1 MSAAA
6 TYLQP
11 AMSQPTPASSSRR
24 PAHRPTTYS
33 GSGNYTSSA
42 PQAGSTTS
50 YHHQSPIPPPPRT
63 SSNKHSAHA
72 SAALQA
78 VSVTANSSS
87 KSGKNPVSE
96 RVSSKGATRRDGE
109 KRAASTNGPAGS
121 SSKSEGTVPVRAES
135 SREPSRRRQEQH
147 EGHSNGS
154 ATAPPPQ
161 TRQER
166 IDAARGERE
175 GGSSGRKETRFGNYL
190 LGRTLGEGEFGK
202 VKLGWR
208 KDGGVQVAIKLIRRD
223 TLAPHPNRLSKI
235 YREISILRTLSHPNI
250 VKLFEMIENERH
262 IGIILEY
269 ASGGELFDYIL
280 THRYLKDPPACRL
293 FAQLVSGVGYLH
305 KMGIVHRDLKLENLL
320 LDRNRNIII
329 TDFGF
334 ANVFDPLDDISEYE
348 DRLDDPNV
356 LKELERGV
364 GEDGRGRRGDLM
376 ATSCGS
382 PCYAAPELV
391 VSDGVYTG
399 RKVDVWSCG
408 VILYAMLAGYLPF
421 DDDPANP
428 EGDNI
433 NLLYKYIVSTPLTFP
448 EYVTPH
454 ARDLLRR
461 ILVPDPRKRADL
473 FEVARH
479 SWLSPFA
486 NVVGL
491 ITSSTTTT
499 QDIMTTTVTSEAQ
512 EQPVLTR
519 SASVREPST
528 TTHVHASPQSNRNP
542 DHSPTYKASGDTKR
556 NTVQVE
562 YVQPKTQTKR
572 ERQSESRD
580 HEKASSS
587 KKERTHSHSH
597 SHSHAHHDST
607 ASSSRSKG
615 KERERE
621 PDQTSQPSTSTATA
635 SKLPVAEDHRAV
647 HKSSTSGVP
656 RTQAVGS
663 DTGKL
668 PNKHHPRATSYQG
681 TSTSAS
687 AAPTVTKITVGVPVV
702 ETHTVATATQTEPAT
717 ETRDPATAGS
727 SSSSAALPAPQ
738 AVGTGHNRPT
748 TSETAG
754 SGVSRSQ
761 SVRQTSYTGSK
772 NGGSSGIPQP
782 VATQSKIPQPTQK
795 KPYTISNPIPQDPDS
810 ITMNLSSYAPAA
822 NPRDSNPEAPSSSKG
837 HKRANTVGGPS
848 AGVKIFDRVFG
859 EKAAQSGQQT
869 QPAAAATAVVQPR
882 PSLDH
887 ASGQNSA
894 PQSPTPRQSIDQGG
908 SKNEPALKATKRR
921 FSLIPWGH
929 KSSDQGTSQ
938 ARRSGHGKLVK
949 HDRRLSRSAG
959 NATDPKGLTAPSP
972 TTATNNSNDP
982 PQSAHATSNNSF
994 ANINGNNEPTS
1005 QSLQSLP
1012 QDTSSNRH
1020 STSPT
1025 NVAGLTSA
1033 RSRKFGDAYS
1043 HDGHI
1048 AGAAGSTGP
1057 ARRVMDFFRK
1067 RAIGRSK

>member
-1 MSAAA
+1 MSAA

-11 AMSQPTPASSSRR
+11 TMSQPTPASSSRR

-33 GSGNYTSSA
+33 GTGGYPSSSQP
-42 PQAGSTTS
+42 PQAGSSTS

-63 SSNKHSAHA
+63 SSNKHT
-72 SAALQA
+72 SAALQS
-78 VSVTANSSS
+78 VSVTANSSAKNGSSS
-87 KSGKNPVSE
+87 KGHVSE
-96 RVSSKGATRRDGE
+96 RVSSKGATRREGE

-135 SREPSRRRQEQH
+135 SREPSRRRQEQQ

-166 IDAARGERE
+166 IDAARGE
-175 GGSSGRKETRFGNYL
+175 GGSSSRKETRFGNYL

-364 GEDGRGRRGDLM
+364 GDDGRGRRGDLM

-512 EQPVLTR
+512 DQPVLTR

-528 TTHVHASPQSNRNP
+528 TTHVHASSPQSPRNNP

-572 ERQSESRD
+572 ERQPGSGD

-587 KKERTHSHSH
+587 KKERTH
-597 SHSHAHHDST
+597 AHHEST
-607 ASSSRSKG
+607 GGSSSRSKG

-621 PDQTSQPSTSTATA
+621 PDQASQPSSSTATA
-635 SKLPVAEDHRAV
+635 TRHPAPEDHRAV

-668 PNKHHPRATSYQG
+668 PQGRHPRATSYQG
-681 TSTSAS
+681 TSRDNAS
-687 AAPTVTKITVGVPVV
+687 AAPPGAGTKITVGLPVI
-702 ETHTVATATQTEPAT
+702 ETHTIPTASQAEPVQ
-717 ETRDPATAGS
+717 ESRKPATAGS
-727 SSSSAALPAPQ
+727 SSSGAALPPPQ
-738 AVGTGHNRPT
+738 VTSSNRPT

-761 SVRQTSYTGSK
+761 SVRQATYTGSK
-772 NGGSSGIPQP
+772 NNAGPSGIPQP
-782 VATQSKIPQPTQK
+782 VASSSKVPQPTQK

-810 ITMNLSSYAPAA
+810 ITMNLSSYAPAT
-822 NPRDSNPEAPSSSKG
+822 NPHDSNPEMAKG

-848 AGVKIFDRVFG
+848 ASAKIFDRMFG
-859 EKAAQSGQQT
+859 AAEKPAQPSQPAQST
-869 QPAAAATAVVQPR
+869 AAAAAVTQSR
-882 PSLDH
+882 TSLDH
-887 ASGQNSA
+887 PSGQNSA
-894 PQSPTPRQSIDQGG
+894 PQSPTPRQSMDAGG

-929 KSSDQGTSQ
+929 KSNDQGASA
-938 ARRSGHGKLVK
+938 ARKSGHGKLVK

-959 NATDPKGLTAPSP
+959 NATDPKGLTAP
-972 TTATNNSNDP
+972 NNNDP
-982 PQSAHATSNNSF
+982 PQSAHATTNNSF
-994 ANINGNNEPTS
+994 ANINGNEPTS

-1012 QDTSSNRH
+1012 QDTGSNRH

>member
-1 MSAAA
+1 MSAA

-11 AMSQPTPASSSRR
+11 AMSQPTPTTSSRR

-33 GSGNYTSSA
+33 GSGNYQTQQ

-50 YHHQSPIPPPPRT
+50 YHHQPPIQPPPRT
-63 SSNKHSAHA
+63 SSNKHSAA
-72 SAALQA
+72 SANAALQP
-78 VSVTANSSS
+78 VSVTANSTSGTSRSNSTRVQPNERESS
-87 KSGKNPVSE
+87 KS
-96 RVSSKGATRRDGE
+96 ATRREAE
-109 KRAASTNGPAGS
+109 KRAVSTNVSSGS
-121 SSKSEGTVPVRAES
+121 SSRPEGTVPVRAES
-135 SREPSRRRQEQH
+135 TREPSRRQEYDQ
-147 EGHSNGS
+147 GNG
-154 ATAPPPQ
+154 AAPPPQ

-166 IDAARGERE
+166 IDAARGNQ
-175 GGSSGRKETRFGNYL
+175 SSSRKETRFGNYI
-190 LGRTLGEGEFGK
+190 LGQTLGEGEFGK

-334 ANVFDPLDDISEYE
+334 ANVFDPLDDISEFE
-348 DRLDDPNV
+348 DRLDDPSI

-499 QDIMTTTVTSEAQ
+499 QDIMTTTVTSETQ

-528 TTHVHASPQSNRNP
+528 TTHVHSSPQSIKQQEQ
-542 DHSPTYKASGDTKR
+542 SPSSKASGDTKR

-572 ERQSESRD
+572 QQTGSEQ
-580 HEKASSS
+580 ATSS
-587 KKERTHSHSH
+587 KKERTSG
-597 SHSHAHHDST
+597 DEPG
-607 ASSSRSKG
+607 SRSKG
-615 KERERE
+615 KDKEQE
-621 PDQTSQPSTSTATA
+621 QQSQPSTSSAAA
-635 SKLPVAEDHRAV
+635 SRSTKPAAVDDHRAV
-647 HKSSTSGVP
+647 NKSSTSGVP

-668 PNKHHPRATSYQG
+668 PTKHQQRATSYQG
-681 TSTSAS
+681 PNPLTGT
-687 AAPTVTKITVGVPVV
+687 TKITVGLPII
-702 ETHTVATATQTEPAT
+702 ETHPIPTVTQTRPAAAESQEPQT
-717 ETRDPATAGS
+717 TGS
-727 SSSSAALPAPQ
+727 SPSNTNLPVPQ
-738 AVGTGHNRPT
+738 TSNRPT
-748 TSETAG
+748 SSETMN
-754 SGVSRSQ
+754 SRTSSVSRSQ
-761 SVRQTSYTGSK
+761 SVRQTSYTGTK
-772 NGGSSGIPQP
+772 NSGPAIVPQP
-782 VATQSKIPQPTQK
+782 LNVPSKLPQPAPR
-795 KPYTISNPIPQDPDS
+795 KPYTISKPIPQGDPEM
-810 ITMNLSSYAPAA
+810 TMSSYAPA
-822 NPRDSNPEAPSSSKG
+822 NPRESGSELSKG
-837 HKRANTVGGPS
+837 HKRANTVAGPS
-848 AGVKIFDRVFG
+848 ASAKIFDRMFG
-859 EKAAQSGQQT
+859 SSDKAAAQT
-869 QPAAAATAVVQPR
+869 AAAASRTSMEQG
-882 PSLDH
+882 
-887 ASGQNSA
+887 SGQNSA
-894 PQSPTPRQSIDQGG
+894 AQTPTPRQSMDQVG
-908 SKNEPALKATKRR
+908 SKYEASTKGKRR
-921 FSLIPWGH
+921 FSLIPSWSH
-929 KSSDQGTSQ
+929 KNSTQGGS
-938 ARRSGHGKLVK
+938 HGKKSGQGKLIK

-959 NATDPKGLTAPSP
+959 NATDPPGLTVRNIEA
-972 TTATNNSNDP
+972 
-982 PQSAHATSNNSF
+982 PQSSYTANGSY
-994 ANINGNNEPTS
+994 ANISPEPNS
-1005 QSLQSLP
+1005 QSLQSLH
-1012 QDTSSNRH
+1012 QDDGSHRPSA
-1020 STSPT
+1020 SAT
-1025 NVAGLTSA
+1025 NVANLTSKN
-1033 RSRKFGDAYS
+1033 RKFGDAYS

-1048 AGAAGSTGP
+1048 SGSSGSNGA

-1067 RAIGRSK
+1067 RGIGRSK

>member
-1 MSAAA
+1 MSAAAAA

-33 GSGNYTSSA
+33 GTGGYQSSQ
-42 PQAGSTTS
+42 PQAGSSTS

-63 SSNKHSAHA
+63 SSNKHSVNAANA
-72 SAALQA
+72 SG
-78 VSVTANSSS
+78 SGTANSSS
-87 KSGKNPVSE
+87 GPSRSSSSRAHVSD
-96 RVSSKGATRRDGE
+96 RISSKTATRRDGE
-109 KRAASTNGPAGS
+109 KRAASTTERPTGS
-121 SSKSEGTVPVRAES
+121 SSRSEGTVPVRAES
-135 SREPSRRRQEQH
+135 SREPSRRHQDQH
-147 EGHSNGS
+147 DQDHGNGN

-166 IDAARGERE
+166 IDAARAERN
-175 GGSSGRKETRFGNYL
+175 GGSSSSRKETRFGNYV
-190 LGRTLGEGEFGK
+190 LGQTLGEGEFGK

-250 VKLFEMIENERH
+250 VRLFEMIENERH

-348 DRLDDPNV
+348 GRMDDPSV

-528 TTHVHASPQSNRNP
+528 TTHVHASPQSNRDP

-572 ERQSESRD
+572 ERQAAGEQ
-580 HEKASSS
+580 EKSSSS
-587 KKERTHSHSH
+587 KKERTT
-597 SHSHAHHDST
+597 AHDST
-607 ASSSRSKG
+607 TTTTTTSKSKG
-615 KERERE
+615 KERERDY
-621 PDQTSQPSTSTATA
+621 DQQPQPSASTATA
-635 SKLPVAEDHRAV
+635 KPQTAEDSRVA

-656 RTQAVGS
+656 RVQAVGS

-668 PNKHHPRATSYQG
+668 PTKHQQRATSYQG
-681 TSTSAS
+681 GSTSAQGG
-687 AAPTVTKITVGVPVV
+687 TKITVGLPVI
-702 ETHTVATATQTEPAT
+702 ETRVAPAASQNDATSGN
-717 ETRDPATAGS
+717 RDPATAGS
-727 SSSSAALPAPQ
+727 SSSGNALPVLQ
-738 AVGTGHNRPT
+738 VININRPT

-761 SVRQTSYTGSK
+761 SVRQAGGNK
-772 NGGSSGIPQP
+772 NANPAGGSQSLP
-782 VATQSKIPQPTQK
+782 QSKLPQPTQK

-810 ITMNLSSYAPAA
+810 ITMNMSSYAPAA
-822 NPRDSNPEAPSSSKG
+822 NQQSNPELSKG

-848 AGVKIFDRVFG
+848 ASAKIFDRMFG
-859 EKAAQSGQQT
+859 APSDKPALQTGGTIQSRPSMEQTSGQ
-869 QPAAAATAVVQPR
+869 
-882 PSLDH
+882 S
-887 ASGQNSA
+887 SA
-894 PQSPTPRQSIDQGG
+894 PQTPTPRQSIDQGAG
-908 SKNEPALKATKRR
+908 GKQDSAAAAASKGGKRR
-921 FSLIPWGH
+921 FSLIPSWAH
-929 KSSDQGTSQ
+929 KNSNDNGASQ
-938 ARRSGHGKLVK
+938 ARRPGHG
-949 HDRRLSRSAG
+949 SYSAECRV
-959 NATDPKGLTAPSP
+959 P
-972 TTATNNSNDP
+972 TIS
-982 PQSAHATSNNSF
+982 SY
-994 ANINGNNEPTS
+994 ANINGANERTS

-1012 QDTSSNRH
+1012 QETDSNRH
-1020 STSPT
+1020 SASPT

-1043 HDGHI
+1043 HDGQI
-1048 AGAAGSTGP
+1048 SGSAGSTGP

>member
-1 MSAAA
+1 MSAA

-11 AMSQPTPASSSRR
+11 VMSQPTPASTSRR

-33 GSGNYTSSA
+33 GAGNYQSQQP

-50 YHHQSPIPPPPRT
+50 YHHQPPIQPPPRT
-63 SSNKHSAHA
+63 SSNRHQGGSANP
-72 SAALQA
+72 ALQP
-78 VSVTANSSS
+78 VPVTTN
-87 KSGKNPVSE
+87 
-96 RVSSKGATRRDGE
+96 SSKGSSSRNQQNDGSRSGSRRDGD
-109 KRAASTNGPAGS
+109 KRAVSTNAATGS
-121 SSKSEGTVPVRAES
+121 SSRQEGTVPVRAES
-135 SREPSRRRQEQH
+135 TREPPRRQDQEQ
-147 EGHSNGS
+147 GTTSNPS
-154 ATAPPPQ
+154 QPVPQQQSQQTQQPQQPQ

-166 IDAARGERE
+166 IDAARAERN
-175 GGSSGRKETRFGNYL
+175 GNAASSRKETRFGNYI
-190 LGRTLGEGEFGK
+190 LGQTLGEGEFGK

-334 ANVFDPLDDISEYE
+334 ANVFDPLDDIGEYE

-499 QDIMTTTVTSEAQ
+499 QDIMTTTVTSDAQ

-528 TTHVHASPQSNRNP
+528 TTHVHASPQSNR
-542 DHSPTYKASGDTKR
+542 HQEQSPSSKASGDTKR

-572 ERQSESRD
+572 QQAASEQ
-580 HEKASSS
+580 EKAS
-587 KKERTHSHSH
+587 KKERTPVIEE
-597 SHSHAHHDST
+597 
-607 ASSSRSKG
+607 ASSSKSKG
-615 KERERE
+615 KDRE
-621 PDQTSQPSTSTATA
+621 PEQQSQPSSSAA
-635 SKLPVAEDHRAV
+635 AAKPAVPEEHRHVPVN
-647 HKSSTSGVP
+647 KSSTSGVP

-668 PNKHHPRATSYQG
+668 PTKHQQRATSYQG
-681 TSTSAS
+681 PNPLHGT
-687 AAPTVTKITVGVPVV
+687 TKITVGLPVI
-702 ETHTVATATQTEPAT
+702 ETHPIPAPQTQSRPAT
-717 ETRDPATAGS
+717 ETRDTQTAES
-727 SSSSAALPAPQ
+727 SQPSVAALPVPQ
-738 AVGTGHNRPT
+738 TGNRPT
-748 TSETAG
+748 SSETAN
-754 SGVSRSQ
+754 SAVSRSQ
-761 SVRQTSYTGSK
+761 SVRQTSYTRSNKNSDPVVPQPLTVSSK
-772 NGGSSGIPQP
+772 VPQP
-782 VATQSKIPQPTQK
+782 VQK
-795 KPYTISNPIPQDPDS
+795 KPYTISNPIPQDPDA
-810 ITMNLSSYAPAA
+810 IGMTMSTYAPA
-822 NPRDSNPEAPSSSKG
+822 NPRESGSELSKG

-848 AGVKIFDRVFG
+848 ASAKIFDKMFG
-859 EKAAQSGQQT
+859 SSDKAGAQT
-869 QPAAAATAVVQPR
+869 VQPR
-882 PSLDH
+882 PSMDRP
-887 ASGQNSA
+887 SGQNSA
-894 PQSPTPRQSIDQGG
+894 AQTPTPRQSIEQVGG
-908 SKNEPALKATKRR
+908 KYETSKGKRR
-921 FSLIPWGH
+921 FSLIPSWAH
-929 KSSDQGTSQ
+929 KNSDHGRKLGQ
-938 ARRSGHGKLVK
+938 GKLIK

-959 NATDPKGLTAPSP
+959 NATDPKGLTAQNIEPPASSH
-972 TTATNNSNDP
+972 TTNGSY
-982 PQSAHATSNNSF
+982 
-994 ANINGNNEPTS
+994 ANINPEPTS
-1005 QSLQSLP
+1005 QSLNSLP
-1012 QDTSSNRH
+1012 LASTNNGTSGSA
-1020 STSPT
+1020 T
-1025 NVAGLTSA
+1025 NVANLTSKN
-1033 RSRKFGDAYS
+1033 RKFGDAYS
-1043 HDGHI
+1043 HDGQMS
-1048 AGAAGSTGP
+1048 GNSGSTGA

>member
-1 MSAAA
+1 MSAA

-11 AMSQPTPASSSRR
+11 TMSQPTPTTSSRR

-33 GSGNYTSSA
+33 GSGNYQSQ

-50 YHHQSPIPPPPRT
+50 YHHQPPIQPPPRT
-63 SSNKHSAHA
+63 SSNKHSAVAAAAAAA
-72 SAALQA
+72 SASPALQP
-78 VSVTANSSS
+78 VSVAANSTSGATRSNSTRVQPTERESS
-87 KSGKNPVSE
+87 KS
-96 RVSSKGATRRDGE
+96 ATRREGD
-109 KRAASTNGPAGS
+109 KRAVSTNAPAGS
-121 SSKSEGTVPVRAES
+121 SSRSEGTVPVRAES
-135 SREPSRRRQEQH
+135 TREPARRQESEQT
-147 EGHSNGS
+147 NG
-154 ATAPPPQ
+154 AAQQPQ

-166 IDAARGERE
+166 IDAARGNQ
-175 GGSSGRKETRFGNYL
+175 SSSSRKETRFGNYI
-190 LGRTLGEGEFGK
+190 LGQTLGEGEFGK

-348 DRLDDPNV
+348 DRLNDPNV

-499 QDIMTTTVTSEAQ
+499 QDIMTTTVTSEVQ

-528 TTHVHASPQSNRNP
+528 TTHVHSSPQSARQP
-542 DHSPTYKASGDTKR
+542 EQSPSSKASGDTKR

-572 ERQSESRD
+572 QQNGNGQ
-580 HEKASSS
+580 ASSS
-587 KKERTHSHSH
+587 KKERSPTGEPI
-597 SHSHAHHDST
+597 AK
-607 ASSSRSKG
+607 SKG
-615 KERERE
+615 KDRETE
-621 PDQTSQPSTSTATA
+621 QQSQPSTSSAAA
-635 SKLPVAEDHRAV
+635 SKPAKPATVEDHRPTN
-647 HKSSTSGVP
+647 KSSTSGVP
-656 RTQAVGS
+656 RVQAVGS

-668 PNKHHPRATSYQG
+668 PTKHQQRATSYQG
-681 TSTSAS
+681 
-687 AAPTVTKITVGVPVV
+687 PTPTQGTTKITVGLPII
-702 ETHTVATATQTEPAT
+702 ETHTVPTATQPRSGSESHEPQ
-717 ETRDPATAGS
+717 TAGS
-727 SSSSAALPAPQ
+727 SPSSNTNLPIPSAN
-738 AVGTGHNRPT
+738 NRPT
-748 TSETAG
+748 SAETAN

-761 SVRQTSYTGSK
+761 SVRQTSYTGK
-772 NGGSSGIPQP
+772 NSGPTIIPQP
-782 VATQSKIPQPTQK
+782 LTSQSKLPQPTQK
-795 KPYTISNPIPQDPDS
+795 KPYTISKPIPQHDPE
-810 ITMNLSSYAPAA
+810 ITMSSYAPA
-822 NPRDSNPEAPSSSKG
+822 NPRESGSELSKG
-837 HKRANTVGGPS
+837 HKRANTVAGPS
-848 AGVKIFDRVFG
+848 ASAKIFDRMFG
-859 EKAAQSGQQT
+859 SSDKNATQTGAVQS
-869 QPAAAATAVVQPR
+869 R
-882 PSLDH
+882 PSLD
-887 ASGQNSA
+887 QNSGPNSA
-894 PQSPTPRQSIDQGG
+894 AQTPTPRQSMDQVGG
-908 SKNEPALKATKRR
+908 KYEASAKGKRR
-921 FSLIPWGH
+921 FSLIPSWAH
-929 KSSDQGTSQ
+929 KNNDQSASTK
-938 ARRSGHGKLVK
+938 RSTQSKLVK

-959 NATDPKGLTAPSP
+959 NATDPKGLTGA
-972 TTATNNSNDP
+972 NVEP
-982 PQSAHATSNNSF
+982 PQSSYTANGSY
-994 ANINGNNEPTS
+994 ANINTQPTS
-1005 QSLQSLP
+1005 QSLQSLHH
-1012 QDTSSNRH
+1012 DNGNNRP
-1020 STSPT
+1020 SASAT
-1025 NVAGLTSA
+1025 NVANLTSKN
-1033 RSRKFGDAYS
+1033 RKFGDAYS
-1043 HDGHI
+1043 HDGQI
-1048 AGAAGSTGP
+1048 SGSAGSTGA

>member
-1 MSAAA
+1 MSAA

-11 AMSQPTPASSSRR
+11 SMSQPTPTSASRR

-33 GSGNYTSSA
+33 GAGNYQSQQP

-50 YHHQSPIPPPPRT
+50 YHQPPIQPPPRT
-63 SSNKHSAHA
+63 SSNRHQGGSANP
-72 SAALQA
+72 ALQP
-78 VSVTANSSS
+78 VSVTANSS
-87 KSGKNPVSE
+87 GA
-96 RVSSKGATRRDGE
+96 SKGASSRSQPNDGGRSSSRRDGD
-109 KRAASTNGPAGS
+109 KRAASTNAASGS
-121 SSKSEGTVPVRAES
+121 SSRTEGTVPVRAES
-135 SREPSRRRQEQH
+135 TREPSRRQDQEQ
-147 EGHSNGS
+147 GTSAGS
-154 ATAPPPQ
+154 SQHVPQQQQQQQPQQQQPQ

-166 IDAARGERE
+166 IDAARAERN
-175 GGSSGRKETRFGNYL
+175 GNTASSSRKETRFGNYV
-190 LGRTLGEGEFGK
+190 LGQTLGEGEFGK

-348 DRLDDPNV
+348 DRLDDPSV

-364 GEDGRGRRGDLM
+364 GDDGRGRRGDLM

-499 QDIMTTTVTSEAQ
+499 QDIMTTTVTSDAQ

-528 TTHVHASPQSNRNP
+528 TTHLHTSPPSNRNP
-542 DHSPTYKASGDTKR
+542 EQSPSSKASGDTKR

-572 ERQSESRD
+572 QQAGSEQ
-580 HEKASSS
+580 EKAS
-587 KKERTHSHSH
+587 KKER
-597 SHSHAHHDST
+597 APAAEEAST
-607 ASSSRSKG
+607 SKSKG
-615 KERERE
+615 KDRE
-621 PDQTSQPSTSTATA
+621 PEQLQPSTSSAAAT
-635 SKLPVAEDHRAV
+635 KPGLPEEHRHV
-647 HKSSTSGVP
+647 PVNKSSTSGVP

-668 PNKHHPRATSYQG
+668 PTKHQQRATSYQG
-681 TSTSAS
+681 PNPLHGT
-687 AAPTVTKITVGVPVV
+687 TKITVGLPVI
-702 ETHTVATATQTEPAT
+702 ETHPVPAPQSQSRPGT
-717 ETRDPATAGS
+717 ETKETQHTGS
-727 SSSSAALPAPQ
+727 SSPNATALPVPQ
-738 AVGTGHNRPT
+738 SSNRPT
-748 TSETAG
+748 SSETAN
-754 SGVSRSQ
+754 SAVSRSQ
-761 SVRQTSYTGSK
+761 SVRQTSYTRSK
-772 NGGSSGIPQP
+772 NSDPVAPQP
-782 VATQSKIPQPTQK
+782 LAASSKIPQPAQK
-795 KPYTISNPIPQDPDS
+795 KPYTISNPIPQDPEN
-810 ITMNLSSYAPAA
+810 IGLPLSTYAPP
-822 NPRDSNPEAPSSSKG
+822 NPRESGSELAKG

-848 AGVKIFDRVFG
+848 ASAKIFERVFG
-859 EKAAQSGQQT
+859 SSDKAGGQT
-869 QPAAAATAVVQPR
+869 VQPR
-882 PSLDH
+882 PSMDRP
-887 ASGQNSA
+887 SGQNSA
-894 PQSPTPRQSIDQGG
+894 AQTPTPRQSIEQVGNKYET
-908 SKNEPALKATKRR
+908 SKGKRR
-921 FSLIPWGH
+921 FSLIPSWAH
-929 KSSDQGTSQ
+929 KNSEHG
-938 ARRSGHGKLVK
+938 RKSGQGKLVK
-949 HDRRLSRSAG
+949 HERRLSRSAG
-959 NATDPKGLTAPSP
+959 NTTDPKGLTVQ
-972 TTATNNSNDP
+972 NVEP
-982 PQSAHATSNNSF
+982 PQSSHTTNGSY
-994 ANINGNNEPTS
+994 ANINPEPTS
-1005 QSLQSLP
+1005 QSLHSLP
-1012 QDTSSNRH
+1012 LATTNNGTDG
-1020 STSPT
+1020 STT
-1025 NVAGLTSA
+1025 NVGNLTSKN
-1033 RSRKFGDAYS
+1033 RKFGDAYS
-1043 HDGHI
+1043 HDGQMS
-1048 AGAAGSTGP
+1048 GNSGSTGA

-1067 RAIGRSK
+1067 RGIGRSK